1 MTKFKPGHL
10 LFHRHHTTAFNLY
23 IIHSLNDASRR
34 YELLSHCP
42 LPLSEDH
49 AKKLESL
56 LLEQD
61 KLYNLIHK
69 QYAKIYHFAS
79 YEHADTSPNVLS
91 LQEYFEQME
100 GGRQPIP
107 PQLKAKLF
115 RFQNKLSRHISSD
128 ANLIPHQG
136 L

>member
-1 MTKFKPGHL
+1 MTKFKTGHL

-23 IIHSLNDASRR
+23 IVHSLNDASNR

-42 LPLSEDH
+42 LPLSQDH
-49 AKKLESL
+49 AKELESL

-61 KLYNLIHK
+61 SIYNLIHR
-69 QYAKIYHFAS
+69 QYTKIHHRSS
-79 YEHADTSPNVLS
+79 YEFADSSPNVLS

-100 GGRQPIP
+100 GRRQPIP

-115 RFQNKLSRHISSD
+115 RFQDILSRHISSD
-128 ANLIPHQG
+128 ANLVPHQG